1 MKLGKIEINWK
12 ENPKK
17 KEERSS
23 TFDYLMYNTS
33 TNYDTSK
40 ASGSHIQYYNG

>member
-1 MKLGKIEINWK
+1 MKVGNLEINFRKK
-12 ENPKK
+12 ETV
-17 KEERSS
+17 EERSS
-23 TFDYLMYNTS
+23 TFDYLMYNTG

>member
-1 MKLGKIEINWK
+1 MKLFNTKRNK
-12 ENPKK
+12 N
-17 KEERSS
+17 EERCT
-23 TFDYLMYNTS
+23 TFDYLMFNTG

>member
-1 MKLGKIEINWK
+1 MNIKLFGKKQLEQT
-12 ENPKK
+12 
-17 KEERSS
+17 EERSS
-23 TFDYLMYNTS
+23 TFDYLMYNTG

>member
-1 MKLGKIEINWK
+1 MSWFNR
-12 ENPKK
+12 KK
-17 KEERSS
+17 QTEVVEERSS
-23 TFDYLMYNTS
+23 TLDYLMYNTG